1 MIVDKEFLSL
11 EEVTH
16 LKNVMC
22 EDPKWNF
29 PWIFHKSTNIKTDN
43 CAILDGDNIV
53 DSPQFVHMAMFN
65 KQKQSPFADNCISI
79 LNQFAKKN
87 NIRVDDIIRIKA
99 NMILKNCDAGI
110 HYPHVD
116 ADKDHLVFLYYVN
129 DSDGDTIFF
138 NEKYDGSKIDNLTV
152 MSRVSPES
160 GKAVV
165 FDGRTYHASS
175 SPSIGDYRCVI
186 NIDFIGSL

>member
-1 MIVDKEFLSL
+1 
-11 EEVTH
+11 
-16 LKNVMC
+16 
-22 EDPKWNF
+22 
-29 PWIFHKSTNIKTDN
+29 
-43 CAILDGDNIV
+43 
-53 DSPQFVHMAMFN
+53 
-65 KQKQSPFADNCISI
+65 
-79 LNQFAKKN
+79 
-87 NIRVDDIIRIKA
+87 
-99 NMILKNCDAGI
+99 MILKNCDAGI